1 MGNLK
6 STIDDIKKSIPP
18 IPSTDPASLAKL
30 VAGASALLGLQGN
43 LTEQAENYV
52 KAQIPDDL
60 TIPTPTPGSFL
71 PDTSSI
77 RSAGFKAE
85 SLLLAA
91 DIAQAAEV
99 AILLAQTVNDTIQL
113 INGAMAASASA
124 ANMAKDL
131 TGQLHSRKMKLY
143 GTKALKAIEDSLT
156 KTAKLATKKIALVK
170 NA

>member
-52 KAQIPDDL
+52 KAQIPDAPL
-60 TIPTPTPGSFL
+60 PTPSVT
-71 PDTSSI
+71 
-77 RSAGFKAE
+77 RSAGYLAE
-85 SLLLAA
+85 SILLAA